1 MKKLKWLLPLVMVS
15 WVAGISSAADFNVQT
30 GFQFDWWD
38 DTTQAKGSQVY
49 IPLRLEAKF
58 QPISFRVLT
67 GYAYTYYNSSAGE
80 SRSLENALDT
90 KINFSYEILEKLPVD
105 VLIGLGFNLPTGK
118 TALNPQDLVIM
129 MDPELV
135 SINRFGEGLNVN
147 PTLTVAKEWG
157 DWVGG
162 VGIGYIWRGKYDYST
177 NMKGYDP
184 GDILNL
190 TAEIRYDFSRYWKA
204 QLFGNYAWYEKDQ
217 VVYTDYYQEGD
228 FFLVGLGFHYSPQK
242 WEAGFTLRNIIRKK
256 SKFQVVQPGVLSTEE
271 ENSHGKEWIADLGLR
286 YFLSDRTTLKS
297 YLQGLLIQAND
308 YPADSSRYVGKREKL
323 SLGLGASRVFTP
335 HLEAELLV
343 KGFVMHDDEA
353 RFPEYRSGRTYRGFS
368 VGAQL
373 TGRF

>member
-147 PTLTVAKEWG
+147 PTLTVGSATKM
-157 DWVGG
+157 WV
-162 VGIGYIWRGKYDYST
+162 DLT
-177 NMKGYDP
+177 N
-184 GDILNL
+184 
-190 TAEIRYDFSRYWKA
+190 
-204 QLFGNYAWYEKDQ
+204 
-217 VVYTDYYQEGD
+217 
-228 FFLVGLGFHYSPQK
+228 GFICP
-242 WEAGFTLRNIIRKK
+242 II
-256 SKFQVVQPGVLSTEE
+256 
-271 ENSHGKEWIADLGLR
+271 
-286 YFLSDRTTLKS
+286 
-297 YLQGLLIQAND
+297 
-308 YPADSSRYVGKREKL
+308 
-323 SLGLGASRVFTP
+323 
-335 HLEAELLV
+335 
-343 KGFVMHDDEA
+343 
-353 RFPEYRSGRTYRGFS
+353 
-368 VGAQL
+368 
-373 TGRF
+373 